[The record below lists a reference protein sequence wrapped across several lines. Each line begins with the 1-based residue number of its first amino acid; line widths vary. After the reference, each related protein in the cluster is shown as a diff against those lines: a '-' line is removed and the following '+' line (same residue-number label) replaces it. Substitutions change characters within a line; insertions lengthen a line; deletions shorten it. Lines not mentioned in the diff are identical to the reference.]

1 MLTFIETRMR
11 QGALSVTEP
20 EIMAAV
26 IPTDNPALR
35 SRPACRYALSRLRVR
50 HYVNAIDDPAGVSHY
65 FIGAHPTSALRSSL
79 GLEP

>member
-1 MLTFIETRMR
+1 MLTFIEARMR

-26 IPTDNPALR
+26 IPTDNPELR
-35 SRPACRYALSRLRVR
+35 SRPNRYALSRLRVR

-65 FIGAHPTSALRSSL
+65 FIGDHPTSALRSSL
-79 GLEP
+79 GLDP